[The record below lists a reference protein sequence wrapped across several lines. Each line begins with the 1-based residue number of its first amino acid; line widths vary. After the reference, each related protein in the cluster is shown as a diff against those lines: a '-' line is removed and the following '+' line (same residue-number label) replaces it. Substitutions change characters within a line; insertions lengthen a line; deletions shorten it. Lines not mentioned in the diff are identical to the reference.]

1 LSRNKANPE
10 GDMQRPSQNTVSAS
24 QTSEAQKT
32 TKRGTPG
39 TVKAKTLEYSS
50 VFGQSIPKYK
60 KQRHSERC

>member
-1 LSRNKANPE
+1 
-10 GDMQRPSQNTVSAS
+10 MQRPSQNTVSAS